1 MSVDVVS
8 DKIHSRHD
16 PKWSGRLG
24 PAEGGGLLVCV
35 ACVIE
40 MIESDD
46 VAVCGC
52 FMFNVEKVLTT
63 DYNVFLNTLL
73 CQCSLVT
80 AAIFVLQSVKK
91 SFALSGVSEVLKC
104 SPGALRNLLRQDQR
118 VSLRFT
124 ASLFSKCLFS
134 KECVMVTILDTK
146 NKTYLCNYK
155 YIFQYTE
162 LITIFP
168 Y

>member
-1 MSVDVVS
+1 MEWPSGACGGRWS
-8 DKIHSRHD
+8 AGLCRLRH
-16 PKWSGRLG
+16 W
-24 PAEGGGLLVCV
+24 
-35 ACVIE
+35 
-40 MIESDD
+40 DD
-46 VAVCGC
+46 WEWRCCGMRRCC
-52 FMFNVEKVLTT
+52 FMFNVEKFLTT

-73 CQCSLVT
+73 CHCSLVT

-104 SPGALRNLLRQDQR
+104 SPGALRNLLRQDHR

-124 ASLFSKCLFS
+124 ASLLSKCLFS

-168 Y
+168 YWSFGYSVC